1 MENQRLIRAR
11 RSQIETTRNEPA
23 ETGTASVAAALE
35 PRATS
40 TGPRVS
46 RSILF
51 VRIAI
56 VCAMFVVAY
65 RITVT
70 PFSRSNIRVTCTSD
84 QQLYRVQKP
93 ALALDRYAALRQC
106 IGKEGPFTAVFQR
119 DQLPKIAQFGDA
131 IPNPAP
137 AAGRKPVWQTAG
149 AVTDDAADHRFLE
162 SLRCTLEAFY
172 FMDPTRTE
180 RYAAANV
187 FRVRYIRAANDSAT
201 SGDAFLLDAIKET
214 DAGRDKRE
222 KQVDSLVY
230 VSHETGALL
239 LDVPRIAMP
248 EASVPAG
255 SRLQLLQSQGGAGS
269 QAELQYKSSEPV
281 SLYLEENML
290 VSWRGDAWYRFANVS
305 DGAAWVQL
313 EQYVI
318 DPKEL
323 PRFGILSDIDI
334 RAG

>member
-1 MENQRLIRAR
+1 
-11 RSQIETTRNEPA
+11 
-23 ETGTASVAAALE
+23 
-35 PRATS
+35 
-40 TGPRVS
+40 
-46 RSILF
+46 
-51 VRIAI
+51 
-56 VCAMFVVAY
+56 
-65 RITVT
+65 
-70 PFSRSNIRVTCTSD
+70 
-84 QQLYRVQKP
+84 
-93 ALALDRYAALRQC
+93 
-106 IGKEGPFTAVFQR
+106 
-119 DQLPKIAQFGDA
+119 
-131 IPNPAP
+131 
-137 AAGRKPVWQTAG
+137 
-149 AVTDDAADHRFLE
+149 
-162 SLRCTLEAFY
+162 
-172 FMDPTRTE
+172 MDPTRTE